1 MPPSLISPS
10 LLIYLYISFS
20 SFFLKSVIPF
30 HTIKRNSFTREIR
43 ERRSERMKVITIVGI
58 LLTAVG
64 VISLI
69 YQGLPFTTREK
80 IVEFGPLQAYK
91 EEKKKIPVPPVI
103 GVLAIGGG
111 ILLIVAGVRKK

>member
-1 MPPSLISPS
+1 
-10 LLIYLYISFS
+10 
-20 SFFLKSVIPF
+20 LKFIIPF
-30 HTIKRNSFTREIR
+30 HTINKRFSGGLFSQENMAKEKWK
-43 ERRSERMKVITIVGI
+43 MKVITLVGI

-69 YQGLPFTTREK
+69 YQGVPFTTREK
-80 IVEFGPLQAYK
+80 VIQFGPVQAYR
-91 EEKKKIPVPPVI
+91 EKKKTIPLPPII